1 MRASA
6 VVLVLCVSWALAQA
20 DDGRP
25 FAPESR
31 VDGVTLLKEG
41 SGVRLSWKAASY
53 RLKFPHRASVEWGE
67 EDDIRLE
74 A

>member
-25 FAPESR
+25 FAPEWQ

-41 SGVRLSWKAASY
+41 SGVRLTWKAASY

>member
-1 MRASA
+1 MRTLA
-6 VVLVLCVSWALAQA
+6 VALVLCGSGALAQA

-25 FAPESR
+25 FASEWR

-41 SGVRLSWKAASY
+41 SGVRLTWKAASY
-53 RLKFPHRASVEWGE
+53 RLKFPHRDSVEWDE